1 MAGTWGSQARFTA
14 QMSGRKKVWEGRSA
28 SERPKDVFSCC
39 DYRSP
44 CCPFQGPRR
53 LQAGEQSGFL
63 LCAFSRSAGSVCFIS
78 RNERCNLTKDEKE
91 VAWRR
96 VAKERKKKIREKE
109 ERRHPDYSR
118 LLSFLFFDLAWTRSA
133 TKASCPVAAVSQGP
147 GFASNVRPS
156 MTSLL
161 SSLFFWPLDCLD
173 LSFFFLAFPFLFFP
187 SFLLWPL
194 LLFSLRLSS
203 LIFFT
208 CFPFL
213 GPLFLLI
220 RPEPTSSANWQ
231 T

>member
-1 MAGTWGSQARFTA
+1 MEKKGL
-14 QMSGRKKVWEGRSA
+14 GRAA

-96 VAKERKKKIREKE
+96 VAKERKKQIREKE

-133 TKASCPVAAVSQGP
+133 TKASCPVTAVSQGP

-161 SSLFFWPLDCLD
+161 SSFIFWPLDCLD
-173 LSFFFLAFPFLFFP
+173 LSFFTFWHFLSSFFPPFFSGHCFSSPFDFPLSFSSLASLFLALC
-187 SFLLWPL
+187 SFWLDRSQP
-194 LLFSLRLSS
+194 
-203 LIFFT
+203 
-208 CFPFL
+208 
-213 GPLFLLI
+213 
-220 RPEPTSSANWQ
+220 AVQ
-231 T
+231 TGKHKRT

>member
-1 MAGTWGSQARFTA
+1 MAGTWGNQARFTA
-14 QMSGRKKVWEGRSA
+14 QMSWRKKVWEGRSA
-28 SERPKDVFSCC
+28 SERPKDMFSCC

-44 CCPFQGPRR
+44 CCPIQGPRR

-78 RNERCNLTKDEKE
+78 RNERCNLAKDEKE

-96 VAKERKKKIREKE
+96 VAKERKKKVREKE

-133 TKASCPVAAVSQGP
+133 TKASCPLAAVSQGP
-147 GFASNVRPS
+147 GFASDVRPS
-156 MTSLL
+156 ITSLL
-161 SSLFFWPLDCLD
+161 SYYFFASW
-173 LSFFFLAFPFLFFP
+173 LSWLIIFYLSAFPFLFFP
-187 SFLLWPL
+187 SFLLWSL
-194 LLFSLRLSS
+194 LLFPLRLSS

-208 CFPFL
+208 CFSFL
-213 GPLFLLI
+213 GPLVLLI